1 MLVVVAVGRVWLLI
15 HKANAYHKLVA
26 AQKKNGVFALNSL
39 KTNHKLTIQYSQ
51 GSFITEVKSL
61 RMQPCINGIYFEKTG
76 QTFKGRHLHTI
87 ISNISSVPDFIAYY
101 MEIPTTRVY

>member
-39 KTNHKLTIQYSQ
+39 KTK
-51 GSFITEVKSL
+51 IT
-61 RMQPCINGIYFEKTG
+61 N
-76 QTFKGRHLHTI
+76 
-87 ISNISSVPDFIAYY
+87 
-101 MEIPTTRVY
+101 